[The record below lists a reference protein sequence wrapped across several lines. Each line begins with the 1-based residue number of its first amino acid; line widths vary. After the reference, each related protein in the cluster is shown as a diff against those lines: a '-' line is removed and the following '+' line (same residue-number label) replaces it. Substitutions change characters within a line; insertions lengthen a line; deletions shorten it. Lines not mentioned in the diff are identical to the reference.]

1 MLRNNRKK
9 AKLVLSKSKKDYS
22 KTISSILTQLNS
34 NSDSTDIQKKFN
46 LTQDQESILNDPSF
60 WKKFSDKVIH
70 DYKSN
75 LKVQEQEI
83 DQKSKLI
90 TESIEYAK
98 TIQEAILTSNEYFTS
113 IFSDHFVYYQPK
125 DIVSGDFYWAFKTKS
140 NKLFWCTAD
149 CTGHGVP
156 GAFMTMIGNSLLN
169 EIIIENEVEETN
181 LILDKLRDSV
191 IKTMNK
197 SRDRSNDTKN
207 DNGMDIALCCWDLNT
222 NNLYFSGAHSS
233 VLIIRDGELT
243 QIKGDRQPI
252 GLHRKMEPFNSSK
265 FQLQKGDRLYTS
277 SDGYTDQLSEADAKR
292 FSFTKLKEL
301 LLEIHSL
308 PMEQQKSALH
318 KEHLKW
324 RGKIEQID
332 DIVIVGIVVS

>member
-1 MLRNNRKK
+1 MTNNNRKK
-9 AKLVLSKSKKDYS
+9 AKLIISKSKKNYS
-22 KTISSILTQLNS
+22 NTISTILNQIQS
-34 NSDSTDIQKKFN
+34 NNDITEN
-46 LTQDQESILNDPSF
+46 LQFTKEEESIFNDPLF
-60 WKKFSDKVIH
+60 WKNFSDKIIEE
-70 DYKSN
+70 YNSN
-75 LKVQEQEI
+75 LLTQKNDI

-197 SRDRSNDTKN
+197 SRDQSNDTKN

-277 SDGYTDQLSEADAKR
+277 SDGYTDQLSEAEAKR

-308 PMEQQKSALH
+308 PMEEQKIVLH
-318 KEHLKW
+318 EEHLKW